1 MSYVLEAV
9 VGREPALRS
18 LAAGHSPAVVVPLAF
33 DLALI
38 PITREVA
45 ASLAEAYA
53 GGLPSRRPD
62 LDRLPDAVKAEL
74 ARRSADGP
82 IGYLEA
88 EFFGGTG
95 TQWAALWSGGSMV
108 IGPLSVAEDER
119 FPADGSPISRVLAA
133 LGVERGGHYD
143 EFDAPTCSATG
154 TPTTGRQTPDRRRA
168 AAGAWT
174 RVG

>member
-1 MSYVLEAV
+1 MSFVLEAV

-18 LAAGHSPAVVVPLAF
+18 LAAGHPRAVVVPLAF

-45 ASLAEAYA
+45 ASLAETYA
-53 GGLPSRRPD
+53 GGLPSRQPD
-62 LDRLPDAVKAEL
+62 LDRLPDGVKAEL

-95 TQWAALWSGGSMV
+95 TQWAALWSGDSMV
-108 IGPLSVAEDER
+108 VGPLRVDEDEH
-119 FPADGSPISRVLAA
+119 FPAEGSPISQVLAA
-133 LGVERGGHYD
+133 LGVVRGDHND
-143 EFDAPTCSATG
+143 EFDAADLLRHRHT
-154 TPTTGRQTPDRRRA
+154 DD
-168 AAGAWT
+168 WT
-174 RVG
+174 ADA